1 MKKVIVADT
10 TLCASNG
17 NLGFKE
23 SIEIA
28 RQLEKLRV
36 DIIELPRIVNTAKDV
51 LLIKTIASFVKNS
64 VISVDGGT
72 SVESVKAAADALA
85 ASNNARIRIELP
97 VSDVG
102 MEYGFHKKGPK
113 MAKFAGELVEAAVKV
128 CGDVEFCAL
137 DATRAESGTLSDII
151 MSAAKSGAGTV
162 TLYDN
167 EGILFPDEMADFVR
181 NTRSN
186 ANIPENI
193 KIGICCSDVTG
204 MAAASS
210 FTVIKSGADIIKT
223 AVNGKITELKTAIDI
238 FRTCEYHCSLKTD
251 IDFTSSRKILSRI
264 EWILGGGKEKYTD
277 SSEQSDN
284 GGFALDK
291 NDDIEAVSA
300 AVLKLGYD
308 LSKDDMNKVYSEFK
322 RIAAKKS
329 VSLKEMEA
337 IIASAAMQVE
347 PTYTLEQYSIQSGNI
362 MTSSA
367 QINMLKDGV
376 TVTGISVGDGPI
388 DAAFRTIEQITG
400 RHFELDD
407 FQIQAIT
414 EGHEAMGSAIV
425 KLRSS
430 GKLYSGKGLST
441 DIIGASI
448 RAYISALNKILY
460 EEA

>member
-1 MKKVIVADT
+1 MKKVIVADA
-10 TLCASNG
+10 TLHQNG
-17 NLGFKE
+17 GYGFKE

-28 RQLEKLRV
+28 RQLEKLGI
-36 DIIELPRIVNTAKDV
+36 DIIELPKIVNEPKDT
-51 LLIKTIASFVKNS
+51 LLIKTVASFVKS
-64 VISVDGGT
+64 SKISVEGGT
-72 SVESVKAAADALA
+72 TAAEIEIAANALLA
-85 ASNNARIRIELP
+85 ANNARIRISLP

-102 MEYGFHKKGPK
+102 MEYGFHKKGPA
-113 MAKFAGELVEAAVKV
+113 MAKMAGELVGFAASK
-128 CGDVEFCAL
+128 CADVEFCAI
-137 DATRAESGTLSDII
+137 DATRADFKTLADII
-151 MSAAKSGAGTV
+151 TAAVAAGAKTV

-167 EGILFPDEMADFVR
+167 EGILFPDEMSEFVSTVR
-181 NTRSN
+181 QNSGIT
-186 ANIPENI
+186 EEI
-193 KIGICCSDVTG
+193 KTGICCSDITG

-210 FTVIKSGADIIKT
+210 FTVLRGGADLVKT
-223 AVNGKITELKTAIDI
+223 AVGCGITELKTAVSIL
-238 FRTCEYHCSLKTD
+238 RTCEYHTAIKTE
-251 IDFTSSRKILSRI
+251 IDFTSSKRILSRI
-264 EWILGGGKEKYTD
+264 DWIIGGEPDEYQNA
-277 SSEQSDN
+277 QS
-284 GGFALDK
+284 GESGEFTLDG
-291 NDDIEAVSA
+291 NDDIDAVTA

-308 LSKDDMNKVYSEFK
+308 LSEDDMKKVFSEFK

-329 VSLKEMEA
+329 VSAKEMEA
-337 IIASAAMQVE
+337 IIASSALQVE

-367 QINMLKDGV
+367 QINMTKDGV
-376 TVTGISVGDGPI
+376 TLTGISIGDGPI

-425 KLRSS
+425 KLRSGS
-430 GKLYSGKGLST
+430 KLYSGKGLST

>member
-1 MKKVIVADT
+1 MKNVIVADT

-17 NLGFKE
+17 SLGFKE

-28 RQLEKLRV
+28 RQLEKLKV
-36 DIIELPRIVNTAKDV
+36 NIIELPRIINAAKDI

-64 VISVDGGT
+64 IISVDGGT
-72 SVESVKAAADALA
+72 STDEIAVAADAIS
-85 ASNNARIRIELP
+85 ASNSGRIRITLP

-102 MEYGFHKKGPK
+102 MEYGFHKKGPA
-113 MAKFAGELVEAAVKV
+113 MAKFAGELVSAAVKV
-128 CGDVEFCAL
+128 CDDIEFCAL
-137 DATRAESGTLSDII
+137 DATRAESNTLADII
-151 MSAAKSGAGTV
+151 KSVVNSGAGTV
-162 TLYDN
+162 SLYDS
-167 EGILFPDEMADFVR
+167 EGILFPDEMSQFV
-181 NTRSN
+181 NSTKNS
-186 ANIPENI
+186 ANIPESV
-193 KIGICCSDVTG
+193 KIGICCSNVTG

-210 FTVIKSGADIIKT
+210 FTVVRSGADVIKT
-223 AVNGKITELKTAIDI
+223 GVDCGITELKTAIDI

-251 IDFTSSRKILSRI
+251 IDFTSSRKIISRI
-264 EWILGGGKEKYTD
+264 EWILDGGKEKYGDNSDQT
-277 SSEQSDN
+277 DN
-284 GGFALDK
+284 GGFALDA
-291 NDDIEAVSA
+291 NDDIDAVSA

-308 LSKDDMNKVYSEFK
+308 LSEEDINKVYGEFK
-322 RIAAKKS
+322 RIAAKKN

-337 IIASAAMQVE
+337 IIASTAMQVE

>member
-1 MKKVIVADT
+1 MKKVIVADA
-10 TLCASNG
+10 TLHQSG
-17 NLGFKE
+17 TFGFKE

-28 RQLEKLRV
+28 RQLEKLKV
-36 DIIELPRIVNTAKDV
+36 DIIELPKITDTAKDV
-51 LLIKTIASFVKNS
+51 LLVKTIASSVKNS
-64 VISVDGGT
+64 TISVEGGT
-72 SVESVKAAADALA
+72 TEAEISLAANALA
-85 ASNNARIRIELP
+85 NAKSSRIRISLP

-102 MEYGFHKKGPK
+102 MEYGFHKKGPA
-113 MAKFAGELVEAAVKV
+113 MVKFVGELVSFAAEK
-128 CGDVEFCAL
+128 CDDVEFCAL
-137 DATRAESGTLSDII
+137 DATRADMNTLKEII
-151 MSAAKSGAGTV
+151 KSAVSSGAKTF
-162 TLYDN
+162 TFYDN
-167 EGILFPDEMADFVR
+167 EGIFFPDDMVQFVNSACESADVDD
-181 NTRSN
+181 
-186 ANIPENI
+186 
-193 KIGICCSDVTG
+193 KVQIGICCSDITG

-210 FTVIKSGADIIKT
+210 FSVIKSGATLLKT
-223 AVNGKITELKTAIDI
+223 AVSAQITELKTATQI
-238 FRTCEYHCSLKTD
+238 FRTCEFHAKLKTG
-251 IDFTSSRKILSRI
+251 IDFTSSRRIISRI
-264 EWILGGGKEKYTD
+264 EWIIGGEKDEYEANNAALETGEI
-277 SSEQSDN
+277 S
-284 GGFALDK
+284 LDK
-291 NDDIEAVSA
+291 NDDIDAVSA

-308 LSKDDMNKVYSEFK
+308 LSKEDMEKVFSEFQ

-329 VSLKEMEA
+329 VSFKEMEA
-337 IIASAAMQVE
+337 IIASTALQVE

-367 QINMLKDGV
+367 QINMIKDGV
-376 TVTGISVGDGPI
+376 VLTGISVGDGPI

-425 KLRSS
+425 KLRSG

>member
-1 MKKVIVADT
+1 MKRVIVADA
-10 TLCASNG
+10 TLHQNG
-17 NLGFKE
+17 GFGFKE

-28 RQLEKLRV
+28 RQLEKLKI
-36 DIIELPRIVNTAKDV
+36 DIIELPRIVNEAKDV
-51 LLIKTIASFVKNS
+51 LLIKTVASFVKTGI
-64 VISVDGGT
+64 ISVEGGSSIEEIT
-72 SVESVKAAADALA
+72 VAANALSSA
-85 ASNNARIRIELP
+85 KFPRIRISLP

-102 MEYGFHKKGPK
+102 MEYSFHKKGPA
-113 MAKFAGELVEAAVKV
+113 MAKFAGELVAFAAGK
-128 CGDVEFCAL
+128 CEDIEFCAL
-137 DATRAESGTLSDII
+137 DATRADRKTLDDII
-151 MSAAKSGAGTV
+151 NSVISAGAKTV
-162 TLYDN
+162 TFFDN
-167 EGILFPDEMADFVR
+167 EGVFFPNEMAEFVSKV
-181 NTRSN
+181 RSS
-186 ANIPENI
+186 AAISEDI
-193 KIGICCSDVTG
+193 KIGICCSDITG

-210 FTVIKSGADIIKT
+210 FTVVRDGADLIKT
-223 AVNGKITELKTAIDI
+223 AVGCGITELKTAIEI
-238 FRTCEYHCSLKTD
+238 LRTCEYHISVSTG
-251 IDFTSSRKILSRI
+251 IDFTSSRRILSRI
-264 EWILGGGKEKYTD
+264 EWIIGGGADDYN
-277 SSEQSDN
+277 DN
-284 GGFALDK
+284 GSGEDNGEFVLDS

-308 LSKDDMNKVYSEFK
+308 LSTSDMEKVYAEFK
-322 RIAAKKS
+322 RIAEKKS

-337 IIASAAMQVE
+337 IIASSALQVE

-367 QINMLKDGV
+367 QINMVKDGV
-376 TVTGISVGDGPI
+376 TLTGISVGDGPI

-425 KLRSS
+425 KLRSG

>member
-10 TLCASNG
+10 TLHLNPAVS
-17 NLGFKE
+17 GFNE

-28 RQLEKLRV
+28 RQLEKLNV
-36 DIIELPRIVNTAKDV
+36 DIIELPAVVNETKDV
-51 LLIKTIASFVKNS
+51 LLIKTISSFVKS
-64 VISVDGGT
+64 SIISVDGGST
-72 SVESVKAAADALA
+72 PEQITNAKKALA
-85 ASNNARIRIELP
+85 SAEKGRIRISLP
-97 VSDVG
+97 ASDVG
-102 MEYGFHKKGPK
+102 MEYGFHKKGPA
-113 MAKFAGELVEAAVKV
+113 MVKFAGELISIAANE
-128 CGDVEFCAL
+128 CEDVEFCAL
-137 DATRAESGTLSDII
+137 DATRADKNTLSEII
-151 MSAAKSGAGTV
+151 KSAVSNGAKTV
-162 TLYDN
+162 TLCDK
-167 EGILFPDEMADFVR
+167 EGIFFPDEMAEFL
-181 NTRSN
+181 
-186 ANIPENI
+186 AEI
-193 KIGICCSDVTG
+193 KSLSGLADEIKWGICCSDISG

-210 FTVIKSGADIIKT
+210 FTVVKCGADLVKT
-223 AVNGKITELKTAIDI
+223 GVGCGITELKTAIEI
-238 FRTCEYHCSLKTD
+238 FRNCKFHTSISTD
-251 IDFTSSRKILSRI
+251 IDFTSSRRIISRI
-264 EWILGGGKEKYTD
+264 EWIIGGRDNYGEK
-277 SSEQSDN
+277 SEDGDN
-284 GGFALDK
+284 GDFLLDS

-308 LSKDDMNKVYSEFK
+308 LSEDDISKVYNEFK

-329 VSLKEMEA
+329 VSVKEMEA
-337 IIASAAMQVE
+337 IIASAALQVP

-367 QINMLKDGV
+367 QINMTKDGV

-407 FQIQAIT
+407 FEIQAIT

-425 KLRSS
+425 KLRSN
-430 GKLYSGKGLST
+430 GKSYSGKGLST